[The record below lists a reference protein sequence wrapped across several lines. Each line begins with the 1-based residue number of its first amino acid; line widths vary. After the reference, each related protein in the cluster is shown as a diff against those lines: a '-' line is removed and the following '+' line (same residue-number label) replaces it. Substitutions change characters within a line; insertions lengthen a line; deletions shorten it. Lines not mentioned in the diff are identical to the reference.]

1 MAFATALAARIG
13 ALNEGIGR
21 VLSWLALMLVLLV
34 FGLVAAR
41 YAFAV
46 GSVAMQEAAL
56 WLHSL
61 VFMLGAAFALKR
73 DAHVRVDLV
82 YQRLSPR
89 ARALAELIGT
99 LFLLLPFCAFLCWI
113 SLDYVGLAWS
123 LRESS
128 REPGGLPGVYLL
140 KALIP
145 LAALLLGLQG
155 IAQAIAAW
163 QRWRAPDVATDTHGE
178 TRS

>member
-1 MAFATALAARIG
+1 MAFANTLSVRIG
-13 ALNEGIGR
+13 ALNEWIGR
-21 VLSWLALMLVLLV
+21 ALSWLTLLLVLLV

-41 YAFAV
+41 YLFAT
-46 GSVAMQEAAL
+46 GSIAAQEATL

-61 VFMLGAAFALKR
+61 VFLLGAAFTLKR

-89 ARALAELIGT
+89 GRALADLVGAVV
-99 LFLLLPFCAFLCWI
+99 LLLPFCVFLFWV
-113 SLDYVGLAWS
+113 SLDYVGMAWS

-140 KALIP
+140 KTLIP
-145 LAALLLGLQG
+145 IAAALLGLQG
-155 IAQAIAAW
+155 IAHAIDAW
-163 QRWRAPDVATDTHGE
+163 TRWRSPDTITAAHDE
-178 TRS
+178 ARL

>member
-1 MAFATALAARIG
+1 MAFASTWAARIG

-21 VLSWLALMLVLLV
+21 FLSWLTLVLVLLM

-41 YAFAV
+41 YAFAI

-89 ARALAELIGT
+89 GRALVDLIGT
-99 LFLLLPFCAFLCWI
+99 LLLLLPFCVFLCWI

-145 LAALLLGLQG
+145 LAAVLLGLQG
-155 IAQAIAAW
+155 IAQAMSAW
-163 QRWRAPDVATDTHGE
+163 QRWRAPDAATDRHDE
-178 TRS
+178 ARP

>member
-1 MAFATALAARIG
+1 MAFATMLAARIG

-21 VLSWLALMLVLLV
+21 ALSWLTLVLVLLV

-41 YAFAV
+41 YAFAI
-46 GSVAMQEAAL
+46 GSVAAQEAAL
-56 WLHSL
+56 WLHSI
-61 VFMLGAAFALKR
+61 VFLLGAAFTLKR

-89 ARALAELIGT
+89 GKAAADLVGT
-99 LFLLLPFCAFLCWI
+99 CVLLLPFCVFLCWI
-113 SLDYVGLAWS
+113 SLDYVGMAWS

-140 KALIP
+140 KTAIP
-145 LAALLLGLQG
+145 VAAVLLGLQG
-155 IAQAIAAW
+155 VAQAANAW
-163 QRWRAPDVATDTHGE
+163 RRWRAPDATRPE
-178 TRS
+178 QAKERP